1 MYVIAKWNETF
12 ENADTRKRVR
22 LGWFLCPSGVES
34 AGYIELMSY
43 GEDGIKA
50 FAVFLAICQWSATC
64 LPHVRGKLARSS
76 GKPADER
83 QIAASLR
90 MPIEV
95 VRRSLEILC
104 HPEIGWIEKIGDSE
118 TIEKHKESTESAS
131 HLPPICQSSA
141 GHLPQ
146 GEGEGEGEGKGKGKD
161 RRASRPDDISNEV
174 WEAWIKHRKTKKASV
189 SDLVIDRMRIEAE
202 KAGVSLSE
210 AMQESVLRGWTGF
223 KADWVGDSKKKE
235 FTY

>member
-1 MYVIAKWNETF
+1 
-12 ENADTRKRVR
+12 
-22 LGWFLCPSGVES
+22 
-34 AGYIELMSY
+34 MSY

-104 HPEIGWIEKIGDSE
+104 HPEIGWIERIGDSE
-118 TIEKHKESTESAS
+118 TIEKHRESTESAS
-131 HLPPICQSSA
+131 HLLPICQSSA

-161 RRASRPDDISNEV
+161 RRASRPDDISDEV